1 MIFLDELKDLKMY
14 KKQFMFINEKNKLNN
29 AAIILL
35 TPDLVSSVNCIMSD
49 LINTKYYKSY
59 YLEKDLSVVLN
70 ADMQLVKEEFI
81 EEKYRLNSPKSVHR
95 SIAIR
100 TRRGINKNK
109 HNKKDLEQISDPEQ
123 ENPEPDAI
131 KKDREDNGEEKLNVP
146 TLAIDIP
153 TPDSTP
159 NTPASKPVK
168 EEVIMESCFSLEEG
182 LHEGYIKNGNNV
194 LIINEDKI
202 YDGILKK
209 ALYKERLKTAKDVI
223 NKYNEIKELCPQIKY
238 TYTTVS
244 KYKDKNLFI
253 DLSYYNQAYFQN
265 SLYKNKKGYDIY
277 NDLMTRLIQ
286 SSLFTNYSHK
296 MVLIPILDWN
306 RDKNNRMWMYT
317 DEITPISIIYESLR
331 RNYAKF
337 KETYK
342 DLTFVFL
349 GKNNYFK
356 LEVNNYK
363 PENLQ
368 MFKRLINVIK
378 NNEQVEYES
387 LPEDSPKAVT
397 DKIINRIEKS
407 QNITIHNLTG
417 TDSTTTEKEI
427 KDKVNNSVSSK
438 GAKNKEDSTVSDKD
452 KLVDAVKDASNK
464 GENIDNT
471 VSKLNNDEN
480 LIKLIQAASEEE
492 KKSISPQR
500 QKRIESLNK
509 SLMTAPLKG
518 TTVEDLLKYDND
530 KPLEEKS
537 LKLDTINEDWEHL
550 TFHNF
555 DKEYNVDRDIMG
567 ILYSLQNMSYP
578 IYIKDIN
585 IEDTST
591 SEDRIEKYTVQ
602 MEDLEGKRFTIKF
615 DIPIIEEGYM
625 VLRGNRKTI
634 SNQLFL
640 KPLIE
645 TDEDVVQIVSNY
657 NKIFIKRFGK
667 TTGKSN
673 STADRI
679 VKTLNKDIPG
689 IKITYGDNTKICSKY
704 SLPIDY
710 IDLSSVYS
718 KIEIPSKGIIL
729 YFNQDEIH
737 ELYKDKIDP
746 NKGIPYGYNT
756 KEKEILYYDSMGIL
770 FSTYIYNTLISLD
783 RFKEEF
789 NNTKPSNRYTYSKAS
804 ILNTDIPVIIICAYS
819 EGLEEVLRKAKIE
832 YRISE
837 KKDKELLS
845 TGLWDFIKFND
856 GYILYRITY
865 SSSLLMNGLKE
876 SPTDMYSITEINSKG
891 MYVDFLENYGGRLKA
906 DGLDNFYDLMID
918 EPITTDVLKYY
929 GYPTDYIELLIYA
942 SNLLADNSFNRH
954 IDMDG
959 KRLRRNEIVA
969 GYFYKALSESYK
981 SYSLELKHGRSNAVL
996 SMKQSAV
1003 IDKIMVDPT
1012 QQDTSLTSV
1021 LLDAEYANSVSTK
1034 GLSGMNSDRSYSLD
1048 KRTYDESM
1056 QNVIAMATGFAG
1068 NVGVTRQLTIDAN
1081 VKSGRGYIDIDTNPE
1096 HISTAKTYCYTEAL
1110 TPFGVTHDDPFRSAM
1125 TFIQTSKHNVR
1136 VVGSSPMLITN
1147 GTDEALPYLTSN
1159 IFSYKAKLDG
1169 TVKEITD
1176 DYMIVEYKDGTNDY
1190 IDLSERIEKNS
1201 NSGSY
1206 TTIKLDTELKVGK
1219 KFKAESIL
1227 AYDKLSFDRS
1237 VGPTDN
1243 LAYSGT
1249 VLAKCALMQT
1259 DEGYED
1265 SAIVSD
1271 KLCEKLATEIV
1282 FKRDVVVPYNTNIYD
1297 LVKVGQHVQEG
1308 ENLLVMQTPYDE
1320 EEANRLLKYLAD
1332 DDEVISD
1339 LGRIPIKSKV
1349 TGTIQDIKI
1358 SRTVELSELSD
1369 SLKKVCTFY
1378 EKDINTK
1385 KKVMKKYNINKE
1397 HTLDP
1402 TYKLDPVGKLK
1413 NCPEGVLIE
1422 IFLKEHVKFGVGE
1435 ANQQISA

>member
-29 AAIILL
+29 AAIVLL
-35 TPDLVSSVNCIMSD
+35 TPDLVSSVNCILSD

-70 ADMQLVKEEFI
+70 SNKNLIKEEFI

-109 HNKKDLEQISDPEQ
+109 NNKKDLEQISDPEQ

-131 KKDREDNGEEKLNVP
+131 KKDREDKGEEKLDVP

-153 TPDSTP
+153 TPDTTP
-159 NTPASKPVK
+159 NTTPGSTPAK
-168 EEVIMESCFSLEEG
+168 EEVLMNYCNFFEEG
-182 LHEGYIKNGNNV
+182 VHDSYIREGNNI
-194 LIINEDKI
+194 LIINEDNV
-202 YDGILKK
+202 YDAQLKK
-209 ALYKERLKTAKDVI
+209 ILYKERLKTAKDVI
-223 NKYNEIKELCPQIKY
+223 LKYNEIKELCPNIKY
-238 TYTTVS
+238 TYTTID
-244 KYKDKNLFI
+244 KYKGKNLFI
-253 DLSYYNQAYFQN
+253 DLSYYNQAYFSN
-265 SLYKNKKGYDIY
+265 SLYKNKKGFDIY
-277 NDLMTRLIQ
+277 SDLMSRLIN
-286 SSLFTNYSHK
+286 STSFSDYK
-296 MVLIPILDWN
+296 DKIVLVPVLDWN
-306 RDKNNRMWMYT
+306 RDKANRMWMYT
-317 DEITPISIIYESLR
+317 DEITPISIIYESLK

-342 DLTFVFL
+342 NLTFVFL
-349 GKNNYFK
+349 GKSNYFK
-356 LEVNNYK
+356 LDVDNYK

-368 MFKRLINVIK
+368 LFKRLLTVIK

-387 LPEDSPKAVT
+387 LPEDSPKAIT
-397 DKIINRIEKS
+397 DKIVNKIEKS

-417 TDSTTTEKEI
+417 TNSSTREEEI
-427 KDKVNNSVSSK
+427 KKKVDSSI
-438 GAKNKEDSTVSDKD
+438 SSKD
-452 KLVDAVKDASNK
+452 KLVDIVKNTSAKDIDSSLSELDNEK
-464 GENIDNT
+464 ENIMT
-471 VSKLNNDEN
+471 
-480 LIKLIQAASEEE
+480 LIKAASEEE

-500 QKRIESLNK
+500 QKRIESLDQNLLNSSFK
-509 SLMTAPLKG
+509 D
-518 TTVEDLLKYDND
+518 TTIKDLLEVNND
-530 KPLEEKS
+530 RNLEERK
-537 LKLDTINEDWEHL
+537 LNLDTINEDWEHL
-550 TFHNF
+550 TFQNF
-555 DKEYNVDRDIMG
+555 DKNYHVETDIVG
-567 ILYSLQNMSYP
+567 ILYSLKDKTYP
-578 IYIKDIN
+578 IYIKDIQT
-585 IEDTST
+585 EDIST
-591 SEDRIEKYTVQ
+591 SEDRLEKYTVH
-602 MEDLEGKRFTIKF
+602 MEDLNGKRFTIKF
-615 DIPIIEEGYM
+615 DIPIIDEGYM
-625 VLRGNRKTI
+625 MLRGNRKTI

-667 TTGKSN
+667 TTGKSFVL
-673 STADRI
+673 ADRI
-679 VKTLNKDIPG
+679 IKTLNKDIPG

-710 IDLSSVYS
+710 IDLASVYS
-718 KIEIPSKGIIL
+718 KLEFGDQII
-729 YFNQDEIH
+729 YFNQDEIY
-737 ELYKDKIDP
+737 ELYKDKIDITR
-746 NKGIPYGYNT
+746 GIPYGYN
-756 KEKEILYYDSMGIL
+756 KKRKLVLYYNGNGDFSSYIFNILYDFNKTFM
-770 FSTYIYNTLISLD
+770 
-783 RFKEEF
+783 EEF
-789 NNTKPSNRYTYSKAS
+789 NKTKGASRYSYSKAS

-819 EGLEEVLRKAKIE
+819 EGLEETLRKAKIE
-832 YRISE
+832 YKITE
-837 KKDKELLS
+837 KKDRELDKLWF
-845 TGLWDFIKFND
+845 WDFVKFND
-856 GYILYRITY
+856 AYLYYRVDY

-891 MYVDFLENYGGRLKA
+891 MYVDFLDNYGGRLKA

-918 EPITTDVLKYY
+918 SPITTDVLKHY
-929 GYPTDYIELLIYA
+929 GYPTDYVELLIYA
-942 SNLLADNSFNRH
+942 NNLLATNGFNRH

-959 KRLRRNEIVA
+959 KRLRRNEIIA

-996 SMKQSAV
+996 TMKESAV
-1003 IDKIMVDPT
+1003 VDKIMVDPT

-1021 LLDAEYANSVSTK
+1021 LLDAEYANSVTTK

-1081 VKSGRGYIDIDTNPE
+1081 VKSGRGYIDIDINPDN
-1096 HISTAKTYCYTEAL
+1096 ISTTKTYCYTEAL

-1136 VVGSSPMLITN
+1136 VSGAMPMLITN

-1159 IFSYKAKLDG
+1159 IFSFKARDKG
-1169 TVKEITD
+1169 VVKEVTD
-1176 DYMIVEYKDGTNDY
+1176 DYMIIEYDDGNNDY

-1201 NSGSY
+1201 NSGCY
-1206 TTIKLDTELKVGK
+1206 TTIKLDTSLTVGK
-1219 KFKAESIL
+1219 KFKAGDIL
-1227 AYDKLSFDRS
+1227 AFDKLSFDDS
-1237 VGPTDN
+1237 VGPTKN
-1243 LAYSGT
+1243 LAFSGT

-1282 FKRDVVVPYNTNIYD
+1282 FKKDIVVPYNTNIYN
-1297 LVKVGQHVQEG
+1297 LVKIGQHIQEG

-1320 EEANRLLKYLAD
+1320 DEANRLLKYLAD

-1339 LGRIPIKSKV
+1339 LGRIPIKSKI
-1349 TGTIQDIKI
+1349 TGTVQDIKI

-1369 SLKKVCTFY
+1369 SLRKICTSY
-1378 EKDINTK
+1378 EKNINNK
-1385 KKVMKKYNINKE
+1385 KKVMQKYKIDKE
-1397 HTLDP
+1397 YTLDP

-1435 ANQQISA
+1435 TFQYIPA